1 MKHMAN
7 KGRIL
12 AAAGAFALTIA
23 ASPSRAAQLDQPT
36 VVRVYDY
43 AHVPADQLARAQ
55 CEATGIYRAAGV
67 PIVWVSGNDAPG
79 ATAARSLRV
88 MILSREMSELKIER
102 DAVGE
107 MIVGQASRATGRA
120 YIFYDRVV
128 ERAEHYA
135 PTVETMLGWVMAH
148 ELGHLLL
155 PESGHSDA
163 GIMRPTFDRHTLV
176 QRFTPA
182 QSRSLRQVHTDAVT
196 IAAQ

>member
-1 MKHMAN
+1 MAN

-12 AAAGAFALTIA
+12 AAAGAFAMTVA
-23 ASPSRAAQLDQPT
+23 ASPAPAADFDQPT
-36 VVRVYDY
+36 IVQVYDY
-43 AHVPADQLARAQ
+43 AHIPAEQLAKAQ
-55 CEATGIYRAAGV
+55 CEATSIYRAAGV
-67 PIVWVSGNDAPG
+67 LIVWVSGSVASGEPV
-79 ATAARSLRV
+79 ARSLRV
-88 MILSREMSELKIER
+88 MILSREMSEMKIEQ

-107 MIVGQASRATGRA
+107 MTVGQASRATGRA
-120 YIFYDRVV
+120 YIFYNRVV
-128 ERAEHYA
+128 ERAERYTPH
-135 PTVETMLGWVMAH
+135 VETMLGWVMAH

-182 QSRSLRQVHTDAVT
+182 QSRSLRQVLTAPVT

>member
-1 MKHMAN
+1 MAN

-12 AAAGAFALTIA
+12 AAAGAFAMTVA

-36 VVRVYDY
+36 VVQVYDY
-43 AHVPADQLARAQ
+43 AHIPAEQLARAQ
-55 CEATGIYRAAGV
+55 WEATGIYRAAGV
-67 PIVWVSGNDAPG
+67 PIVWGSGSDASAEPV
-79 ATAARSLRV
+79 ARSLRV
-88 MILSREMSELKIER
+88 MILSREMSEMKIER

-120 YIFYDRVV
+120 YIFYNRVV
-128 ERAEHYA
+128 ERADCYT
-135 PTVETMLGWVMAH
+135 PNVETMLGWVMAH
-148 ELGHLLL
+148 EVGHLLL

-163 GIMRPTFDRHTLV
+163 GIMRPTFDRHTVV

-182 QSRSLRQVHTDAVT
+182 QSRSLRQVHTAPVT